1 MEKAARKAAFFMPLL
16 NLGSKLAVAKLSFTL
31 LRAMLSEVDLTDTAS
46 LLEGA
51 LKTFA
56 TPHDGPQVLLTR
68 QQGQVHAFAPNCPHY
83 GAPLEKGKV
92 VNGQLICPWHHTCF
106 KVENGHLCEPPALD
120 DLPTYAVREE
130 GGRILVQVPQN
141 PPASTDKPETTPTAE
156 LGGTPPL
163 APAAPADARTFVI
176 VGGGAA
182 GEFAAQTLRRE
193 GFAGRVM
200 LVSAD
205 EKLPYDRTKLSKA
218 YLAGKAKPAALPLR
232 EADFYTSQAI
242 EVLQNTRVSGLN
254 LATQEIQLEGQLP
267 LHYDQLLLAPGSTP
281 NRLPKLLGHNL
292 PGVLPL
298 RTQADADALLEATK
312 EAKQVVII
320 GASFIGMEAASSL
333 IGEGRAVTVI
343 ATEKVPFAR
352 VLGPKIGAMFQ
363 QLHEE
368 KGVKFEVEAEV
379 TALLCDEGHI
389 TGAQLK
395 SGKTIPADAV
405 VLGMGVRPATDFL
418 KDAFT
423 LEKDG
428 GVAVNAQLLA
438 APNVYA
444 AGDIARFPLA
454 ATGQPTRIEHW
465 RLAQQHGAVAARNM
479 LGQQQEYSA
488 APFFW
493 TQQYGKSLRYAGHA
507 EQWDDIIYH
516 GEVSKQDFLAFYVQ
530 AGRIA
535 AVASMGRDTDMI
547 YITELLGKGRLPAP
561 AELQA
566 DMKWAEL

>member
-1 MEKAARKAAFFMPLL
+1 
-16 NLGSKLAVAKLSFTL
+16 
-31 LRAMLSEVDLTDTAS
+31 MLPELDLTDTAS
-46 LLEGA
+46 LPEGA
-51 LKTFA
+51 LKTFP
-56 TPHDGPQVLLTR
+56 TPDDGPKVLLTR

-92 VNGQLICPWHHTCF
+92 LNGKLICPWHHACF
-106 KVENGHLCEPPALD
+106 KLDSGHLCEPPALD

-130 GGRILVQVPQN
+130 GGRIWVQVPPS
-141 PPASTDKPETTPTAE
+141 PPASTDKPEATPTAE
-156 LGGTPPL
+156 LGGTPP
-163 APAAPADARTFVI
+163 PAAAPPADARTFVI

-182 GEFAAQTLRRE
+182 GEYAAQTLRRE

-218 YLAGKAKPAALPLR
+218 YLGGKAKPEALPLR
-232 EADFYTSQAI
+232 EPDFYTTQRI
-242 EVLQNTRVSGLN
+242 ERLQHTRAVGLD
-254 LATQEIQLEGQLP
+254 LGKQEIDLEGQLP
-267 LHYDQLLLAPGSTP
+267 LHYDQLLLALGGTP
-281 NRLPKLLGHNL
+281 NLLPKLPGHNL

-298 RTQADADALLEATK
+298 RTQADADALLKATK
-312 EAKQVVII
+312 DAKQVVVI

-333 IGEGRAVTVI
+333 IAEGRAVTVI
-343 ATEKVPFAR
+343 AQEKVPFAR
-352 VLGPKIGAMFQ
+352 VLGPEIGAMLQ
-363 QLHEE
+363 KLHEE

-379 TALLCDEGHI
+379 TALLGEGGHV
-389 TGAQLK
+389 TGVQLK
-395 SGKTIPADAV
+395 TGQTLPADVV
-405 VLGMGVRPATDFL
+405 VLGVGVRPATDFL
-418 KDAFT
+418 QAAFT

-428 GVAVNAQLLA
+428 GVPVNARLQA

-454 ATGQPTRIEHW
+454 ATGQPARIEHW
-465 RLAQQHGAVAARNM
+465 RLAQQHGRVAARNM
-479 LGQQQEYSA
+479 LGQQEEYTA

-516 GEVSKQDFLAFYVQ
+516 GEVEKQEFLAFYVQ

-535 AVASMGRDTDMI
+535 AVAGMGRDADMI
-547 YITELLGKGRLPAP
+547 YITELLGQGQMPAS
-561 AELQA
+561 AVLREDLSWEKLAQA
-566 DMKWAEL
+566 T